1 MSAVHLHTKQF
12 SKFTITGTVTT
23 IVDLGCL
30 TLFMEVAKISLRPSV
45 ALGALVGFTVAFFMN
60 KYWSFKNGA
69 KKVFRQYS
77 YFIALYSVSFF
88 IGVGL
93 TVYLTETMNLWYLF
107 SRLVAIMLGGLLNYM
122 WLHHIVFVQSKT

>member
-1 MSAVHLHTKQF
+1 
-12 SKFTITGTVTT
+12 
-23 IVDLGCL
+23 
-30 TLFMEVAKISLRPSV
+30 MEVAKISLRPSV

-60 KYWSFKNGA
+60 KYWSFKNGE

-122 WLHHIVFVQSKT
+122 WLHHIVFSNKLPKRSFEDSL